1 METLDIGHGLGNF
14 VKRVTEIKPD
24 ELAVPPFYIA
34 GWPKVVGDIHVS
46 VRKFGFCY
54 RVKDINGRLVRLYK
68 WFCLGFLIA
77 PSFSFSI
84 KENGTIEINTDN
96 SIGPMYS
103 YVSREVAFL
112 NTLRRANTLL
122 LFNQLEDKALP
133 KVIKKVERD
142 LRNNQEVIEL
152 VKKALEPFIPQIV
165 ADVLEGQN

>member
-1 METLDIGHGLGNF
+1 MKTLDISHSLGNF

-34 GWPKVVGDIHVS
+34 GWPKAVGDIRVS

-54 RVKDINGRLVRLYK
+54 RVRKINERLVRLYK
-68 WFCLGFLIA
+68 WFCLGFLIT
-77 PSFSFSI
+77 PSFRFCI
-84 KENGTIEINTDN
+84 RENGEIEVNEYESTGKYAEG
-96 SIGPMYS
+96 IGAPNLIYT
-103 YVSREVAFL
+103 L
-112 NTLRRANTLL
+112 NRANTLL
-122 LFNQLEDKALP
+122 LFNQLKDKALP